1 MHSIKSTLSQAASHS
16 SLRKRRRS
24 SSRSIQPSQTTTTAA
39 VQPPPQIK
47 SHQQTIKQL
56 IAERKQ
62 TKLQISELRNEAADL
77 KLKLKEA
84 EKKTQVA
91 SLKAQKEA

>member
-1 MHSIKSTLSQAASHS
+1 
-16 SLRKRRRS
+16 
-24 SSRSIQPSQTTTTAA
+24 
-39 VQPPPQIK
+39 
-47 SHQQTIKQL
+47 
-56 IAERKQ
+56 
-62 TKLQISELRNEAADL
+62 LQISELRNEAADL